1 MASSS
6 SSSQPAP
13 PAPPPPPLSEYS
25 LEPYP
30 AEEVARFKHVLET
43 YKFDGCSP
51 VELSDAYESLG
62 LSQLLNG
69 DYAEAATHLEC
80 ACTIQED
87 TLKTATDANV
97 DHRHATKFWCG
108 VAFMRVG
115 QLDKAEA
122 VFSHLLAHIQKK
134 RSELFVAANSN
145 MALLLVQLNKRKDL
159 AVKHASAAVQVGTAT
174 TLPYRFHAGLDGR
187 QRRPLFPSTSP
198 PLYCCPHSG
207 GVAHVQAA
215 RPGAAGAAPRAPA
228 RAVAFRRVFPRG
240 GGGRRGARHGP
251 PRAGAPSPAHP
262 TPIPAAFEAVHAPHS
277 CADLLTSPPRCYS
290 FLASVGRLCTAQAS
304 VSQR

>member
-145 MALLLVQLNKRKDL
+145 MALLLVQLNKRRDL

-187 QRRPLFPSTSP
+187 QTRNTAPRFP
-198 PLYCCPHSG
+198 PLHLLYAAAPI
-207 GVAHVQAA
+207 QAA
-215 RPGAAGAAPRAPA
+215 SRMYKPHAPELLAPRRVLLHVLLHFGEYSHAEVVVDEARGMAPLEQVR
-228 RAVAFRRVFPRG
+228 RALL
-240 GGGRRGARHGP
+240 P
-251 PRAGAPSPAHP
+251 PYLGLYLSSSSPY
-262 TPIPAAFEAVHAPHS
+262 
-277 CADLLTSPPRCYS
+277 L
-290 FLASVGRLCTAQAS
+290 
-304 VSQR
+304 

>member
-1 MASSS
+1 MASS

-13 PAPPPPPLSEYS
+13 PAPPPLSEYS

-30 AEEVARFKHVLET
+30 AEEVARFKHVLES

-69 DYAEAATHLEC
+69 DYAEAATNLEC

-115 QLDKAEA
+115 QLNKAEA

-134 RSELFVAANSN
+134 RSDLFVAANSN

-159 AVKHASAAVQVGTAT
+159 AVKHASAAVQVVIRPPSRT
-174 TLPYRFHAGLDGR
+174 TFIVGLDGR
-187 QRRPLFPSTSP
+187 QHRPLFPS
-198 PLYCCPHSG
+198 LYLLYTAAPI
-207 GVAHVQAA
+207 QAA
-215 RPGAAGAAPRAPA
+215 SRMHKPHAPELLAPRRVLLHVLLHFGEYSHAEVVVDEARDMAPLEQVR
-228 RAVAFRRVFPRG
+228 RAPPSRLDSAPLQQLS
-240 GGGRRGARHGP
+240 GP
-251 PRAGAPSPAHP
+251 PVVPRPASIYLP
-262 TPIPAAFEAVHAPHS
+262 HAPFVFHS
-277 CADLLTSPPRCYS
+277 PL
-290 FLASVGRLCTAQAS
+290 GRLCTAQAS